1 MWLFILVV
9 LAIVIT
15 LLSNYVQ
22 EKRQFKNRQP
32 RFINSNYEDT
42 KKSKSQDLEDLTF
55 ELGLDEEELDDLLI
69 PEEEWDDLDLDD
81 EDLDDLK

>member
-22 EKRQFKNRQP
+22 EKRKFKNRQVG
-32 RFINSNYEDT
+32 FTNYDYKNSNGNSNN
-42 KKSKSQDLEDLTF
+42 SKVQDLEDLTF

-69 PEEEWDDLDLDD
+69 PEEEWDDLD
-81 EDLDDLK
+81 

>member
-15 LLSNYVQ
+15 LLSNYVE
-22 EKRQFKNRQP
+22 EKRQLKNRQP
-32 RFINSNYEDT
+32 RFTNPNYEDT

>member
-15 LLSNYVQ
+15 LLSNYVE

-32 RFINSNYEDT
+32 RFTNSNYEDT